1 MLTCPYC
8 KDIGNSYF
16 TISSR
21 IYYRCLGCDLIF
33 QSHTKSY
40 KNEVSSSHEDYFER
54 YSADQTEGS
63 RDVLFN
69 HALDLIEAKK
79 QIGRLLDV
87 GTGCGFFLVAAQKRG
102 WDAKGIEPSIRSAE
116 VARRHNN
123 IDIFSGTLH
132 EYDKIGQHD
141 VISFINVLDH
151 STMPWLEIDRARK
164 LLRPGGLIYLRF
176 PNGSLHS
183 RIYLLA
189 YKFGLSKSLLK
200 FLVFHA
206 YSFTPRHIR
215 RLLNDYGF
223 VQATIDSSPPS
234 QGDPYYL
241 FPALLLAVF
250 IKRFLH
256 TTAVAAQALSKGK
269 MLLGTSLE
277 VTAIKNDVSSDNFP

>member
-16 TISSR
+16 AIYSR

-40 KNEVSSSHEDYFER
+40 ENAVSSYNKDYFQR

-69 HALDLIEAKK
+69 HALDLIEARK
-79 QIGRLLDV
+79 QRGRLLDV

-102 WDAKGIEPSIRSAE
+102 WDAKGIEPSIQSVE
-116 VARRHNN
+116 VARRQNT
-123 IDIFSGTLH
+123 IDIFPGTLH

-151 STMPWLEIDRARK
+151 STMPWLEIDRAKK

-176 PNGSLHS
+176 PNGFVHS

-189 YKFGLSKSLLK
+189 HKFGLSNSLLR

-206 YSFTPRHIR
+206 YSFTPRYIK
-215 RLLNDYGF
+215 RLLHDYGF
-223 VQATIDSSPPS
+223 VQTTVDSSPPS
-234 QGDPYYL
+234 EGDPYYL
-241 FPALLLAVF
+241 FPAPSLAF
-250 IKRFLH
+250 FMKRFLH
-256 TTAVAAQALSKGK
+256 TIAVAAQDLSKGK

-277 VTAIKNDVSSDNFP
+277 VTAISSTSQ